1 VQTAS
6 GTKSPQPKYKIWDNG
21 WMLAVKKE
29 WKFKNKNKIKNS
41 TRYKWFLDKIQMEFY
56 TSGLTSMV

>member
-1 VQTAS
+1 MRQWVDAGS
-6 GTKSPQPKYKIWDNG
+6 EKRMEI
-21 WMLAVKKE
+21 
-29 WKFKNKNKIKNS
+29 KNKNKIKNS